1 MSICCNKTISDVSD
15 GEPFHWRRR
24 DVLKCAGAT
33 VGLVRA
39 ILLQFYNKVF
49 LFLFVFTL
57 SIWWICFTNINRII
71 ICTTIKFM
79 FLWFHVFYM
88 NSLVGNLFSL
98 NIGGIVMLAN
108 VNSGLETMLS
118 VFCSLFLF
126 LSIIEALS
134 NFLWLV
140 MMGFKSYC
148 NNIA

>member
-1 MSICCNKTISDVSD
+1 
-15 GEPFHWRRR
+15 
-24 DVLKCAGAT
+24 
-33 VGLVRA
+33 
-39 ILLQFYNKVF
+39 
-49 LFLFVFTL
+49 
-57 SIWWICFTNINRII
+57 
-71 ICTTIKFM
+71 
-79 FLWFHVFYM
+79 M